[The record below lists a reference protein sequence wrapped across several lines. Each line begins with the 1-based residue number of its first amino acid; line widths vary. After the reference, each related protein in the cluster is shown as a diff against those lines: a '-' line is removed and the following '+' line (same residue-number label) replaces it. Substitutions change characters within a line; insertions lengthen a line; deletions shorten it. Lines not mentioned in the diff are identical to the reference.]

1 MISWSDPEVA
11 IRGLQ
16 NLQGGSGRCQEVP
29 GMLCDSRILENK
41 FIDCIDSTYCNIYT
55 FVNFHRVCVFGAT
68 VLGGLEMY
76 FLTSH
81 TTPVTVGCMVSTW
94 EAYGSNF
101 WVLLWHPGAQP
112 SASYWIDFGYLEV
125 LQGDESCHNLPSG
138 CSKGHPTVHWEHWEL
153 HCLAIMIEPGSF
165 SFLLH
170 FLRSSHQASKH
181 VKRITFR
188 VFIFRRMELR
198 KLVSRCNAWESQC
211 LLPWLPISGEG
222 WRELWRDAKA

>member
-1 MISWSDPEVA
+1 
-11 IRGLQ
+11 
-16 NLQGGSGRCQEVP
+16 
-29 GMLCDSRILENK
+29 
-41 FIDCIDSTYCNIYT
+41 
-55 FVNFHRVCVFGAT
+55 
-68 VLGGLEMY
+68 MY

-101 WVLLWHPGAQP
+101 WVLLWYPGAQP

-153 HCLAIMIEPGSF
+153 HLSLAIIIEPGSF
-165 SFLLH
+165 SFLPSVPKVLTPG
-170 FLRSSHQASKH
+170 RGH
-181 VKRITFR
+181 VKNESPF
-188 VFIFRRMELR
+188 VVYLRRMEVR

-211 LLPWLPISGEG
+211 LLPWLLYKRGRLKGAME
-222 WRELWRDAKA
+222 RC